1 MKNLGDIFYEEKK
14 IKLNELSVEELNDI
28 LKKIQEQKTESK
40 KNIDVILNS
49 LLKQNKKYII
59 D

>member
-49 LLKQNKKYII
+49 LLK
-59 D
+59 